1 MNTKILNS
9 EERNK
14 LKQIIDKIL
23 EPIRGTIEIAKNYH
37 IMHHSVTVGHDD
49 RKEWDE
55 YYYYINIKTDLG
67 NYDFSERFND
77 LGDYT
82 DLDLSAIA
90 WNIAYEIF
98 NKLDRNFDSLL
109 AQNLWPKDNKRMPDY
124 NRFI

>member
-14 LKQIIDKIL
+14 LKKIIDKML
-23 EPIRGTIEIAKNYH
+23 EPIHGTIEIAKNYY
-37 IMHHSVTVGHDD
+37 IMHCSVTVGHND
-49 RKEWDE
+49 KQEWDE
-55 YYYYINIKTDLG
+55 YYYDINIKTDLG

-77 LGDYT
+77 LGSYS
-82 DLDLSAIA
+82 DLDLSVIA
-90 WNIAYEIF
+90 WNISYEIF

-109 AQNLWPKDNKRMPDY
+109 AQNLWPQDNQRMPDY